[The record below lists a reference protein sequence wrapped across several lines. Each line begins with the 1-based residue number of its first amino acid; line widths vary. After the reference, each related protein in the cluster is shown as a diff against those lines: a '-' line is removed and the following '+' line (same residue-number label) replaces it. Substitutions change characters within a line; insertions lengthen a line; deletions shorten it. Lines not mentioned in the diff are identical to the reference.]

1 MRFIVCFI
9 LGVLLTNC
17 QPDNPELTG
26 HIGRPDI
33 SPDGRKITFIYAK
46 DASEDVWEIY
56 TADLNGKNVKQLT
69 YFTEARIK
77 KSPIWS
83 KNGKKIAFHADIN
96 DGAQIF
102 VIDADGENLTQL
114 TNLPGYNVE
123 PHWSPDGS
131 EIVFNSIPKK
141 GKVKM
146 LIMNKDGSNSRELHN
161 PDGNNWYPRKTN
173 QNLIIFTSD
182 LNQDDYYDIFVMNP
196 DGSNIQQL
204 TFIKAINW
212 FPEYSPD
219 ETKIVFHSN
228 QDDPQL
234 NDSGDYNLYI
244 MNADGTGIRQ
254 ITNLSGQ
261 ELHAKW
267 HPSGEKLIFEW
278 HNEQPMG
285 LHTLNLSNGE
295 IEKIK
300 LTTD

>member
-1 MRFIVCFI
+1 MRVVICFI

-17 QPDNPELTG
+17 QPDKPELTG

-33 SPDGRKITFIYAK
+33 SPDGTKIAFIYAK

-56 TADLNGKNVKQLT
+56 TADVNGKNAKQLT
-69 YFTEARIK
+69 YFSEARIK

-83 KNGKKIAFHADIN
+83 KNGEKIAFHADIN

-114 TNLPGYNVE
+114 TSLPGYNVE
-123 PHWSPDGS
+123 PHWSPNGA
-131 EIVFNSIPKK
+131 EIVFNSIPKE

-146 LIMNKDGSNSRELHN
+146 RIMNKDGANSRELHN
-161 PDGNNWYPRKTN
+161 PDGNNWYPRKIN
-173 QNLIIFTSD
+173 QNSIIFTSD
-182 LNQDDYYDIFVMNP
+182 LNHADHYDIFKMNQ
-196 DGSNIQQL
+196 DGSNIEQL
-204 TFIKAINW
+204 TSIKAINW

-219 ETKIVFHSN
+219 KTKIVFHSN
-228 QDDPQL
+228 QDDPHL
-234 NDSGDYNLYI
+234 SDSGDFNLYI
-244 MNADGTGIRQ
+244 MNADGKDIRQ

-261 ELHAKW
+261 EIHAKW
-267 HPSGEKLIFEW
+267 HPSGKKLIFEW

-295 IEKIK
+295 IEKIR